1 MGSSLSNIHSQKVKE
16 IMAEKKICFWDAL
29 QFYITTHLQKNTPQ
43 EKRVIREKLES
54 DYIFSDLE
62 L

>member
-1 MGSSLSNIHSQKVKE
+1 MSNIHSQKVKE
-16 IMAEKKICFWDAL
+16 IMAEKKIDFWSAL
-29 QFYITTHLQKNTPQ
+29 QIYITTKLPNNTVL
-43 EKRVIREKLES
+43 EKREIKKKLES